1 MTAASYSEVAIGET
15 FFRLVPKSRV
25 NRVALDK
32 LAAKITIGNYGLDT
46 NETLSA
52 VVYSDLTGGNGV
64 HEAKEGITDNRYDS
78 GTIYTRQNECWTKPY
93 RITHNDWGSGNNYQI
108 ADMNVS
114 GTWKRYWSQN
124 NTLYADTTNTTHA
137 LGAQP
142 VNKGCVFAG
151 TAASKYLYIPMG
163 TNGYR
168 TLEPVGDT
176 YTSVTA
182 AELMVSFVKWFSK
195 LIAIDTDGQIYE
207 AVQANTTTTFTDYGD
222 DGKVDPDFTPKRLH
236 LFYNRAGETVPYVV
250 TDRGVFV
257 FDPATPYLYQIT
269 DFESEH
275 PYFGNTSCVW
285 RSELHVAAGM
295 DILSWNGNVIRLNY
309 SLSQDDGI
317 PVGQN
322 ARIVDLFGSQN
333 SLYALVQADDGA
345 GAYNV
350 SLHERGVSGWHT
362 IMSDDSSANQAVNG
376 MASRAGNTPKIIWG
390 LGGGLDR
397 QQTVP
402 YDFTNPERQSSNIT
416 YGHAAGTG
424 VSAFKTTYTLITSW
438 FDANMPGVRK
448 VANSLKFML
457 KSYDSSVITLSYQI
471 DRDPTWYDLHTAGV
485 SIAEV
490 VDANNAVAYAFE
502 FDPVGGNL
510 ITPGVIFDRIRI
522 KITAVDGTNNAST
535 TFQIKGM
542 VLSFLIKKNPAWVF
556 NLQLDLSSTHRNKS
570 PEEMMSALIAL
581 KNAGTFTTLVTS
593 QYGLDAGEELAPYR
607 VSVAAVSDAIETGKD
622 NRTSVNVSLVEI
634 PAEIGVS

>member
-250 TDRGVFV
+250 TDRGAEELQALVAQHHYADAV
-257 FDPATPYLYQIT
+257 GAAAV
-269 DFESEH
+269 H
-275 PYFGNTSCVW
+275 PHRALAKAWLDVSREAV
-285 RSELHVAAGM
+285 
-295 DILSWNGNVIRLNY
+295 
-309 SLSQDDGI
+309 
-317 PVGQN
+317 
-322 ARIVDLFGSQN
+322 VDLVVVVV
-333 SLYALVQADDGA
+333 AVD
-345 GAYNV
+345 
-350 SLHERGVSGWHT
+350 
-362 IMSDDSSANQAVNG
+362 QAV
-376 MASRAGNTPKIIWG
+376 
-390 LGGGLDR
+390 
-397 QQTVP
+397 
-402 YDFTNPERQSSNIT
+402 
-416 YGHAAGTG
+416 
-424 VSAFKTTYTLITSW
+424 
-438 FDANMPGVRK
+438 
-448 VANSLKFML
+448 
-457 KSYDSSVITLSYQI
+457 
-471 DRDPTWYDLHTAGV
+471 
-485 SIAEV
+485 
-490 VDANNAVAYAFE
+490 
-502 FDPVGGNL
+502 VG
-510 ITPGVIFDRIRI
+510 
-522 KITAVDGTNNAST
+522 
-535 TFQIKGM
+535 
-542 VLSFLIKKNPAWVF
+542 
-556 NLQLDLSSTHRNKS
+556 
-570 PEEMMSALIAL
+570 
-581 KNAGTFTTLVTS
+581 
-593 QYGLDAGEELAPYR
+593 
-607 VSVAAVSDAIETGKD
+607 
-622 NRTSVNVSLVEI
+622 
-634 PAEIGVS
+634 